1 MVRIKNHRTA
11 ISLVVLL
18 FTFFGV
24 NAQLDTSFVKV
35 YGSPEFDAFHD
46 IKSSNL
52 GGYIMTGVTGVYE
65 ETRKSDA
72 YIVKTDD
79 FGNVIWSVAF
89 GGAEIDVAE
98 AIIELSNGDIMIAG
112 YSNSFGGD
120 DYDVFVALFGFDG
133 SYKWVRTFGGQ
144 QWDFAYDLI
153 KTADDNFMICGK
165 TFHPIRGDEQGL
177 VIKFNLNGDIVWSQ
191 SWGGEGDDAF
201 YSCTSTI
208 SGLIYLAG
216 YKATDTKMKDFWV
229 VETDIEGE
237 LRWDGTYGRDS
248 DDVAHSIIETIDN
261 KLAIAGYLSSSS
273 TGKDGWLIKTEPRS
287 NIIWNF
293 YMPEP
298 NEDIFTSVFQIGN
311 DLGVVGYSNSI
322 GLGKDDGFI
331 YGVGND
337 SSFLYGTS
345 FGGTEID
352 KAYKGIASNQ
362 LGSIYV
368 GTTNT
373 FGNGW
378 YDAMFVK
385 TKQNGETVLFVD
397 DTISTV
403 PNMVTS
409 NKLNDDNLP
418 NEILIYPNPVRIGQ
432 QITIQS
438 NKFEN
443 MEYNMFSIDGK
454 LINSGKLNSSNSIYV
469 PDVNQIVLEIIYDY
483 QNRSNRVTKVISV
496 LNY

>member
-1 MVRIKNHRTA
+1 MVKIKNHRNGMC
-11 ISLVVLL
+11 LVVLF

-24 NAQLDTSFVKV
+24 KAQLDTSFVKV
-35 YGSPEFDAFHD
+35 YGSPEYDAFHD

-52 GGYIMTGVTGVYE
+52 GGYIMVGVTGVFE
-65 ETRKSDA
+65 ENRKSDA
-72 YIVKTDD
+72 YLVKSDE

-98 AIIELSNGDIMIAG
+98 AVIELNNGDIMIAG

-120 DYDVFVALFGFDG
+120 DYNVFVALFGFDG

-153 KTADDNFMICGK
+153 ETADDNFMICGK
-165 TFHPIRGDEQGL
+165 TFHPVRGDEQGL

-191 SWGGEGDDAF
+191 SWGDVGDDAF
-201 YSCTSTI
+201 YSCTSTM

-216 YKATDTKMKDFWV
+216 YKSTETKMKDFWV

-248 DDVAHSIIETIDN
+248 DDVAYSIIETIDN
-261 KLAIAGYLSSSS
+261 KLAIVGYLSSSS
-273 TGKDGWLIKTEPRS
+273 AGKDGWLIKTEPRS

-293 YMPEP
+293 YMAEP
-298 NEDIFTSVFQIGN
+298 NEDVFTSVFQIGN
-311 DLGVVGYSNSI
+311 DLGVVGYSNSV
-322 GLGKDDGFI
+322 GLGKDDGFL

-352 KAYKGIASNQ
+352 KAFKGIASNQ
-362 LGSIYV
+362 LGSVYV

-378 YDAMFVK
+378 YDAMFVR
-385 TKQNGETVLFVD
+385 TKQNGETVLTVD
-397 DTISTV
+397 DTIATI

-409 NKLNDDNLP
+409 SELIEIVDEND
-418 NEILIYPNPVRIGQ
+418 ISIYPNPVRAGE
-432 QITIQS
+432 QISIQTKKYI
-438 NKFEN
+438 NY
-443 MEYNMFSIDGK
+443 EYNIYSIDGR
-454 LINSGKLNSSNSIYV
+454 LIKSGKSNSIHTLTA
-469 PDVNQIVLEIIYDY
+469 PEANQIIIEIIYEN
-483 QNRSNRVTKVISV
+483 QNRVNRVTRVISV
-496 LNY
+496 LN